1 MGIQVKLISP
11 LRRGKMQIKV
21 LLNPYSNRWNS
32 KKRWPMAESAL
43 RAAGLD
49 FDLSVSEHTDHLVD
63 LAAAAV
69 RQGYSTLI
77 VAGGDGS
84 IGEVVNGAA
93 RGWDEKRPFP
103 AAIGILPLGTANDLA
118 DNIGIP
124 RDFSAVAQM
133 ISNGRTRP
141 IDLGKCNEKYF
152 INNSAAGLEPY
163 VTTKQEKITWIS
175 GIPRYLVAAVQGI
188 MDRPNWHAKLEWDGG
203 SYEGPL
209 SLVSV
214 GNGRRTGGIFFM
226 TPHADPFDGKLTFVH
241 GYRSTRLG
249 MFQVLPTAMK
259 PGAGN
264 MVEMDGIHEFH
275 CTRLK
280 FRLDKP
286 SPAHTDGELF
296 NSWLTDFE
304 YKIFPAVM
312 PIIVP

>member
-1 MGIQVKLISP
+1 MK
-11 LRRGKMQIKV
+11 IKV

-32 KKRWPMAESAL
+32 QKRWPEAESAL
-43 RAAGLD
+43 RAAGVD
-49 FDLSVSEHTDHLVD
+49 FDLSISQQADHLMS
-63 LAAAAV
+63 LAAEAV
-69 RQGYSTLI
+69 QQGFTTLI

-84 IGEVVNGAA
+84 IGEVINGAA
-93 RGWDEKRPFP
+93 RGWDEQSPFP
-103 AAIGILPLGTANDLA
+103 VTIGLIPLGTANDLA

-124 RDFSAVAQM
+124 RDFLVLAQM
-133 ISNGRTRP
+133 ILKGKTRQ
-141 IDLGKCNEKYF
+141 IDLGKCNERFF

-163 VTTKQEKITWIS
+163 VSTKQEKINWIS

-188 MDRPNWHAKLEWDGG
+188 MDGPSWNAKIEWDGG

-214 GNGRRTGGIFFM
+214 GNGQRTGGVFFM

-241 GYRSTRLG
+241 GYRKTRLG
-249 MFQVLPTAMK
+249 MFQVLPNAMK

-264 MVEMDGIHEFH
+264 MVEMEGIHEIH

-280 FRLDKP
+280 FSLDKP

-296 NSWLTDFE
+296 QNWITDFE
-304 YKIFPAVM
+304 YRIFPAAV
-312 PIIVP
+312 PILVP